1 MTSTSATT
9 PIDSSASESVSRPSR
24 DGSRGGLTGGGGG
37 GGGTPSPGYG
47 YGLLA
52 YGPYGANGARY
63 PVLPLVGSAAGGGAA
78 VKDMVG
84 GTSLGGTGGGGVG
97 YGGGVGGVGYGGG
110 TGGRDREPFR
120 FARMIAASARPP
132 MTSPAGAAGSRP
144 AAGTRRHRTRRHR
157 TAGRPPAAEA
167 GLPAVARRPVAG
179 PPAARSRRCP
189 TAVPAPSAR
198 CRAGA
203 PWRRR
208 ASPRSWGTW
217 LPGRPLRYLGSRP

>member
-97 YGGGVGGVGYGGG
+97 YGGG

-120 FARMIAASARPP
+120 FARMIAATTRPP
-132 MTSPAGAAGSRP
+132 MTTQAWLWPNRNEPMLSAVMIPTITTMIGLVRDRPRPTSASSGEPVSPPDGMSSQP
-144 AAGTRRHRTRRHR
+144 AR
-157 TAGRPPAAEA
+157 
-167 GLPAVARRPVAG
+167 
-179 PPAARSRRCP
+179 
-189 TAVPAPSAR
+189 
-198 CRAGA
+198 
-203 PWRRR
+203 
-208 ASPRSWGTW
+208 
-217 LPGRPLRYLGSRP
+217 

>member
-120 FARMIAASARPP
+120 FARMIAATTRPP
-132 MTSPAGAAGSRP
+132 MTTQAWFWPNRNEPMLSAVMIPTITTMIGLVRDRPRPTSASSGEPVSPSDGMSSQP
-144 AAGTRRHRTRRHR
+144 AR
-157 TAGRPPAAEA
+157 
-167 GLPAVARRPVAG
+167 
-179 PPAARSRRCP
+179 
-189 TAVPAPSAR
+189 
-198 CRAGA
+198 
-203 PWRRR
+203 
-208 ASPRSWGTW
+208 
-217 LPGRPLRYLGSRP
+217 